1 MEKSIEKIWTE
12 AFINEQSLIAPK
24 INNLYNQKSKSIINK
39 IKRTYEIDNKG
50 LIPMA
55 IIVVIGMTLL
65 SEVIIGLYA
74 AFLILCLYFFNSNQ
88 LKKFKDIDVKSDNL
102 SYLKQ
107 YRYIINIIMKS
118 TKKLFVFAI
127 PVAVLSIFI
136 LAYNLKEKSFL
147 SKFISSDTSLLK
159 MISVGFLIA
168 VCVSVI
174 GFVVYNIST
183 KILYATQISKLDD
196 LIKEM
201 DQLKTE

>member
-12 AFINEQSLIAPK
+12 AFINEQSLVAPK

-55 IIVVIGMTLL
+55 IIVVIGMTFL
-65 SEVIIGLYA
+65 SEIIIGLYA
-74 AFLILCLYFFNSNQ
+74 ASLIICLYFFNSK
-88 LKKFKDIDVKSDNL
+88 LLSKFKAIDVKSDNL
-102 SYLKQ
+102 TYLKQ
-107 YRYIINIIMKS
+107 YRHIINIIMKA

-127 PVAVLSIFI
+127 PAAILSIFI

-147 SKFISSDTSLLK
+147 SKFISNDTSLLK
-159 MISVGFLIA
+159 MISIGFLIA
-168 VCVSVI
+168 ICVSII
-174 GFVVYNIST
+174 GFVVYTIST
-183 KILYATQISKLDD
+183 KILYATHVSKLDD

-201 DQLKTE
+201 NELKSE